1 MTKRKIFSLIPLLA
15 AIAGVLIPVMLPS
28 SCANTTTPP
37 TGGPKDT
44 IPPVLKGINPLPG
57 AVNVPVHKTKLE
69 FKFNEYVVVKDMNS
83 IYLSPP
89 LEKAP
94 KYRMK
99 GKTLVVYFESDLEPN
114 TTYTLDLTGAVADN
128 NEGNMFPGYTL
139 VFSTGPQIDSMMMT
153 GIVQDCN
160 TLKPVKGATVML
172 YKDQTDSAIFLQRP
186 VASSKTDDWGFF
198 CIRNIQDTLYRVYAI
213 KDENNNN
220 KYDPD
225 NERVAFLDT
234 LFHPSVQVND
244 SLPELA
250 KYDMKDTA
258 LCLARKQEVEL
269 NLFREKPSKQMI
281 VKKERVGDRT
291 AYVTFMAPGAHIYKM
306 RIKGLPREKLIT
318 QFNIEKD
325 SLEIWVNDQ
334 RKMPDTLKFQL
345 RYDKTDTLGNL
356 RPTTETVNLA
366 LDKKARAAAAAAK
379 SSRRDIKHEDTIA
392 VYTAKVE
399 AETVEQY
406 GFTIEFKYPLIR
418 DAWDSLIFRSVN
430 PRQQEKIGKYTVTR
444 DSTNLRRYT
453 IMPKEELMVGYE
465 YFLKIPHRKFRDV
478 NGYFNDSTEVKVTLP
493 TDEKLS
499 TVELNLTG
507 VGGKR
512 YIVDLLTEKRDRVIR
527 SFIVDY
533 DQKLVFP
540 YVKAGKY
547 CLRMTEDLNRNGIV
561 DTGSLLEHRQPEK
574 VKFYKLKDDSFLID
588 IPERTELQQDINM
601 EEMFR

>member
-172 YKDQTDSAIFLQRP
+172 YKDHADSAIFLHRP

-366 LDKKARAAAAAAK
+366 LDKKARAAAATK

-418 DAWDSLIFRSVN
+418 DAWDSLVFRSVN

-465 YFLKIPHRKFRDV
+465 YFLKIPYRKFRDI

-499 TVELNLTG
+499 TVELNMTG